1 MDGASAL
8 QQRGHIDLTGSPSE
22 PVVAPSL
29 SRDASGRSSV
39 EARSWLTS
47 VAPFLTIS
55 SRCVGARRAG
65 VPRGAAAQEPR
76 NPARAVGDRPRRVPR
91 SAAPRTTDQRQLASC
106 DRMRRMVA
114 ARSDDRT
121 GSTGW

>member
-65 VPRGAAAQEPR
+65 VRCLAE
-76 NPARAVGDRPRRVPR
+76 RPRRSPVTLR
-91 SAAPRTTDQRQLASC
+91 ELSGTVHEDVLEYVQ
-106 DRMRRMVA
+106 
-114 ARSDDRT
+114 
-121 GSTGW
+121 

>member
-8 QQRGHIDLTGSPSE
+8 QQRGGE

-39 EARSWLTS
+39 EAGSWLTS

-76 NPARAVGDRPRRVPR
+76 NPARAP
-91 SAAPRTTDQRQLASC
+91 SC
-106 DRMRRMVA
+106 R
-114 ARSDDRT
+114 
-121 GSTGW
+121 GPSTF